1 MSPAFP
7 VKPFAGFQYRQ
18 PTKRIRG
25 QLARGILLFKVFAS
39 ALVPSPVRAGL
50 AEFDAAVGADESA
63 GITVAGRLA
72 DAVTF
77 PGNGSLPFQ
86 FGNISGDGTF
96 ECIVEATGQVPSG
109 YLAVGSNLSSNLR
122 IQQYNTTGQ
131 VGMTQLGVAD
141 YLFSPP
147 VSSPDPAAHLAYV
160 WNGAGTMK
168 LYVNGTLAG
177 TAAAV
182 TQAFGLPDGQGF
194 LGSNP
199 SGGEGMSGTVYR
211 VATYDS
217 MLDEATLM
225 RHAQAF
231 LDVKPSPVIHTFTA
245 DPPAVAE
252 GSPVILLWQVSGAD
266 TITLDGVEV
275 TGLTQKTLTATG
287 SAMTH
292 HLVATNSNGAAEA
305 ELLVPVLSPAG
316 HLVINEFMAAN
327 SATLRD
333 SDGEWS
339 DWLEIWNPTSRE
351 VNLAGYFLTD
361 EATVPQLWPLPAAV
375 LPAGGYRLIFLSDKD
390 KVTETG
396 EWHANFK
403 LSKDGEYLAL
413 NGPAGVVQEFSPA
426 FPPQE
431 DDVSYGLNSADPL
444 LEGYMGHPTPGT
456 SNDPSLPKPA
466 RVEFS
471 QEGGLLRAPVTVALS
486 CPTPGVVIHYQ
497 LNGGADQIYTIPLVI
512 SATTQITAWARQ
524 LSQSGD
530 RTQMGW
536 VRLAPNLANYESALP
551 IMVIDNFASGPVPQ
565 KGWSGTG
572 AGIRQVPRQSAAW
585 LAWDRSGSTA
595 STSRDP
601 QLHTAMGL
609 RGRGAFSSSWRQ
621 KPYTVE
627 AYDRSGAESDVPVL
641 GMPAHAD
648 WILYFPDP
656 DDNKDPTLLFNTFI
670 YDLSRRLGHDAPRF
684 RWVELFLNEDG
695 GDVSLGDRRGVYA
708 VLEKVSRGKERLD
721 FEKLS
726 ADGTE
731 GGWILN
737 LNRMDA
743 IPEEGWPAGNGA
755 DRPQFFRTAGANRI
769 RETQPNN
776 PANGGDDE
784 PKQSN
789 GYLNFDN
796 PGGYSI
802 NPAQRAS
809 IENWFRGFEDV
820 LYNNSEWRDPV
831 NGYRKWLDDRDFA
844 EYFIFN
850 ELSKNG
856 DGMLISM
863 FPWKGGDGRLRMGP
877 AWDYNWSSYYVGG
890 PATGNLR
897 WRGDRIWYAR
907 LFTDPDFLQLYTD
920 RWFAFRKSAMSND
933 GMAAI
938 IDAQAA
944 EITSAKAVAQGLSSA
959 NAWQARLTQ
968 MKNWLRD
975 RAGWVDS
982 QYLAA
987 PVISLPAGIVTSGQE
1002 VLFAASAGV
1011 IYYTLD
1017 GSDPRVSGGGTAST
1031 AGTGNV
1037 IALTEDTK
1045 LTVRSRSSSTR
1056 WSAPETAVYVT
1067 DAVPATAEN
1076 LVISE
1081 IHYHPAR
1088 PSVAE
1093 MEAGFTDSGDF
1104 EFVELLNTGDHKIS
1118 FGGLRFSAGEDG
1130 LGIGYVFD
1138 EGRLWSAP
1146 PGGRLVIVKNEAAF
1160 AMRYGRDIA
1169 VAGSYT
1175 GNLANSG
1182 DTLRLVKISGP
1193 VILELTYTDTRPW
1206 PEEPDGSGR
1215 SLTLLGGSSNPAFT
1229 APEAWRASV
1238 AVGGSPGTSDSLPL
1252 PPGTD
1257 PIRYVFGNFPTEWS
1271 WAGGAATVRQRRV
1284 PGSDAVTAGMEFSQN
1299 LRDWI
1304 SAGATDHSGTWQPD
1318 GTLLLERVL
1327 PVGARGFVRWRV
1339 TPRTP

>member
-1 MSPAFP
+1 M
-7 VKPFAGFQYRQ
+7 
-18 PTKRIRG
+18 
-25 QLARGILLFKVFAS
+25 LAVFAWWFNPPP
-39 ALVPSPVRAGL
+39 LRAGL
-50 AEFDAAVGADESA
+50 SEFDAAVSADESA
-63 GITVAGRLA
+63 GIVVAAKLP

-77 PGNGSLPFQ
+77 SGIGSRRFH
-86 FGNISGDGTF
+86 FGSISGDGTF
-96 ECIVEATGQVPSG
+96 ECIVDATGAVSSG
-109 YLAVGSNLSSNLR
+109 YLAVGSNIASNLR
-122 IQQYNTTGQ
+122 IQQYNATGQ

-141 YLFSPP
+141 YLFAPA
-147 VSSPDPAAHLAYV
+147 VHSPDPAAHLAYV
-160 WNGAGTMK
+160 WDGAGTMRM
-168 LYVNGTLAG
+168 YVNGALAG
-177 TAAAV
+177 TATDV
-182 TQAFGLPDGQGF
+182 TQAFGLPSGAGY
-194 LGSNP
+194 LGSSP

-211 VATYDS
+211 VVTYDS
-217 MLDEATLM
+217 MLDEGM
-225 RHAQAF
+225 IMSHAQAF
-231 LDVKPSPVIHTFTA
+231 LNGKPVPVIHSFTA

-252 GSPVILLWQVSGAD
+252 GGSVTLHWQLSGAD
-266 TITLDGVEV
+266 KVTLDGVDV
-275 TGLTQKTLTATG
+275 TGRTQKTLTGTAST
-287 SAMTH
+287 TTFT
-292 HLVATNSNGAAEA
+292 LRATNADGTADA
-305 ELLVPVLSPAG
+305 ELVVPVLSQVG

-327 SATLRD
+327 SGTLRD
-333 SDGEWS
+333 SDGDWS
-339 DWLEIWNPTSRE
+339 DWLEIWNPTSME

-361 EATVPQLWPLPAAV
+361 KATEPQLWPLPAEV
-375 LPAGGYRLIFLSDKD
+375 LPAGGYRLIFLSDKN
-390 KVTETG
+390 KISGTG

-413 NGPAGVVQEFSPA
+413 TGPDGVVQEFSPA
-426 FPPQE
+426 FPPQD
-431 DDVSYGLNSADPL
+431 DDVSYGLNSADPRL
-444 LEGYMGHPTPGT
+444 QGYMGHPTPGT
-456 SNDPSLPKPA
+456 SNDPALPKPA

-471 QEGGLLRAPVTVALS
+471 QEGGLLRAPVTVALT
-486 CPTPGVVIHYQ
+486 CATPGAVIHYQ
-497 LNGGADQIYTIPLVI
+497 LNGGADQIYSLPLVI
-512 SATTQITAWARQ
+512 SATTQVTAWARQ
-524 LSQSGD
+524 LSQPGSS
-530 RTQMGW
+530 TQMGW
-536 VRLAPNLANYESALP
+536 VRLSPDLANYDSPLP
-551 IMVIDNFASGPVPQ
+551 ILIIDNFASGPVPQ

-585 LAWDRSGSTA
+585 LAWERSGSSA
-595 STSRDP
+595 STSGNP
-601 QLHTAMGL
+601 QFFTGMGL

-627 AYDRSGAESDVPVL
+627 AYDESGAEKEVPVL
-641 GMPAHAD
+641 GMPAHSD

-695 GDVSLGDRRGVYA
+695 GNVSLGDRRGVYA

-731 GGWILN
+731 GGWLLN

-743 IPEEGWPAGNGA
+743 IPEKGWPTVNGA

-796 PGGYSI
+796 PGGYTI
-802 NPAQRAS
+802 TAVQRAS

-820 LYNNSEWRDPV
+820 LYNNEWRDPV
-831 NGYRKWLDDRDFA
+831 KGYRKWLDDRDFA

-863 FPWKGGDGRLRMGP
+863 FPWKGDDGRLRMGP

-890 PATGNLR
+890 AATGNLR
-897 WRGDRIWYAR
+897 WRGDRLWYAR

-920 RWFAFRKSAMSND
+920 RWFAFRKAAMSNE

-938 IDAQAA
+938 IDAQSA

-959 NAWQARLTQ
+959 GAWQSRLTR

-975 RAGWVDS
+975 RADWVDS
-982 QYLAA
+982 QYLAV
-987 PVISLPAGIVTSGQE
+987 PVISVPAGIVTSGQE
-1002 VLFAASAGV
+1002 VLVAASSGV
-1011 IYYTLD
+1011 VYHTLE
-1017 GSDPRVSGGGTAST
+1017 GSDPRVSGGGIAAD

-1037 IALTEDTK
+1037 ILLTADTK
-1045 LTVRSRSSSTR
+1045 LTVRARASSTR
-1056 WSAPETAVYVT
+1056 WSAPGTAVYVT

-1076 LVISE
+1076 MVISE
-1081 IHYHPAR
+1081 IHYHPAQL
-1088 PSVAE
+1088 SVAE

-1104 EFVELLNTGDHKIS
+1104 EFIELLNTGDQKIS
-1118 FGGLRFSAGEDG
+1118 FGGLRFSAGNDG
-1130 LGIGYVFD
+1130 LGIRYVFD
-1138 EGRLWSAP
+1138 DGRQWSAA

-1160 AMRYGRDIA
+1160 ALRYGPGVP
-1169 VAGSYT
+1169 VAGSYA

-1182 DTLRLVKISGP
+1182 DTLRLENAAGST
-1193 VILELTYTDTRPW
+1193 ILTLTYTDTAPW
-1206 PEEPDGSGR
+1206 PVEPDGSGR
-1215 SLTLLGGSSNPAFT
+1215 SLTLLGSAANQVFT

-1238 AVGGSPGTSDSLPL
+1238 AIGGSPGTSDTLLL
-1252 PPGTD
+1252 PPGAD
-1257 PIRYVFGNFPTEWS
+1257 LIRYVFGDFLTEWS
-1271 WAGGAATVRQRRV
+1271 WADGVATVRQPRV
-1284 PGSDAVTAGMEFSQN
+1284 PGSDAVTVRLEFSKN

-1304 SAGATDHSGTWQPD
+1304 PGGDTENPGTWQQD
-1318 GTLLLERVL
+1318 GRFMLERVL
-1327 PVGARGFVRWRV
+1327 PVGAQGFVRWRV
-1339 TPRTP
+1339 TRGPP